1 MSFKVGDI
9 VRVKDYKDIDCPNF
23 VPSMKCYCGHKYIIT
38 EMTLYSDCSAYR
50 LNCGADFIFEEEC
63 LEKLLQALSQE
74 IKIIHLHSTL
84 KRRTKK

>member
-38 EMTLYSDCSAYR
+38 EMILYSDCSVYR
-50 LNCGADFIFEEEC
+50 LN
-63 LEKLLQALSQE
+63 
-74 IKIIHLHSTL
+74 
-84 KRRTKK
+84 